1 MEPILKPPNP
11 FIAETGSLVIPSF
24 EEWFFLP
31 GDWIIY
37 LTSRWAPP
45 IADTLGISAADY
57 GGTLA
62 GFIAWTCW
70 IVLAIAAIATTSAV
84 RRFDRALTG
93 GIVDAVIELRR
104 RLRMALVFAEYRRKL
119 RAQRKRKEPT
129 IDVVEEPGLS
139 RDELR
144 VLELHARLSPGFALS
159 TRDVAEE
166 LGARGHEIRAAL
178 ERLKKLNLL
187 QATVG
192 GYDGETAYTL
202 SAAGR
207 TLLQIRHA
215 RPRIA

>member
-1 MEPILKPPNP
+1 MEPITAPPNP
-11 FIAETGSLVIPSF
+11 FVAETGSLVIPSF
-24 EEWFFLP
+24 EELFFLP
-31 GDWIIY
+31 GDWLIY
-37 LTSRWAPP
+37 LLSSRAPP
-45 IADTLGISAADY
+45 IAEMLGMSPADY

-70 IVLAIAAIATTSAV
+70 IALAIAAIATTSAV

-93 GIVDAVIELRR
+93 GIIDACMELRR
-104 RLRMALVFAEYRRKL
+104 RWRMALVFAEYRRKV
-119 RAQRKRKEPT
+119 RAHRKEPT
-129 IDVVEEPGLS
+129 IDVTEEPGLS

-144 VLELHARLSPGFALS
+144 VLQLHARLSPGFALS

-166 LGARGHEIRAAL
+166 LNTRVHEIRAAL
-178 ERLKKLNLL
+178 ERLQKLNLL
-187 QATVG
+187 TATVG

-202 SAAGR
+202 SPAGR

>member
-1 MEPILKPPNP
+1 MFGLSP
-11 FIAETGSLVIPSF
+11 
-24 EEWFFLP
+24 
-31 GDWIIY
+31 
-37 LTSRWAPP
+37 
-45 IADTLGISAADY
+45 ADY

-70 IVLAIAAIATTSAV
+70 IVLAITAIATTSAV

-93 GIVDAVIELRR
+93 GIVDLGLELRR
-104 RLRMALVFAEYRRKL
+104 RVRMALVFVEYRRKV
-119 RAQRKRKEPT
+119 RAQRKEPT
-129 IDVVEEPGLS
+129 IDVAEEPGLS

-144 VLELHARLSPGFALS
+144 VLELHAKLSPGFALS

-166 LGARGHEIRAAL
+166 LGTRGHEIRAAV
-178 ERLKKLNLL
+178 ERLRKLNLL
-187 QATVG
+187 NATVG

-202 SAAGR
+202 SPAGR

>member
-1 MEPILKPPNP
+1 MEPITAPPNP
-11 FIAETGSLVIPSF
+11 FVAETGSLVIPSF

-31 GDWIIY
+31 GDWVIY
-37 LTSRWAPP
+37 LLSRWAPP
-45 IADTLGISAADY
+45 VAEMFGVGPADY

-62 GFIAWTCW
+62 GFLAWTCW
-70 IVLAIAAIATTSAV
+70 IVLAIAAIVTTSAV

-93 GIVDAVIELRR
+93 GIANAAIELRR
-104 RLRMALVFAEYRRKL
+104 HVRMALVFAEYRRKV
-119 RAQRKRKEPT
+119 RAQRKEPT
-129 IDVVEEPGLS
+129 MEVAEEPGLS

-166 LGARGHEIRAAL
+166 LDTTGHAIRGSL
-178 ERLKKLNLL
+178 ERLQQLNLL
-187 QATVG
+187 SATVG

>member
-1 MEPILKPPNP
+1 MEPIVKPPNP
-11 FIAETGSLVIPSF
+11 FVSETGALVIPSF
-24 EEWFFLP
+24 EECFFLP

-37 LTSRWAPP
+37 LLSRWAPP
-45 IADTLGISAADY
+45 LAETLGIGPADY

-93 GIVDAVIELRR
+93 GIVDLGLELRR
-104 RLRMALVFAEYRRKL
+104 RMRMALVFAEYRRKL

-129 IDVVEEPGLS
+129 IDVTEEPGLS

-159 TRDVAEE
+159 TSDVAEE
-166 LGARGHEIRAAL
+166 LGTQGHEIRVAL

-202 SAAGR
+202 SPAGR

>member
-1 MEPILKPPNP
+1 MEPITAPSNP
-11 FIAETGSLVIPSF
+11 FITETGSLVIPSF

-31 GDWIIY
+31 GDWLIY
-37 LTSRWAPP
+37 LLSSRAAPVAEMFGLSP
-45 IADTLGISAADY
+45 ADY

-70 IVLAIAAIATTSAV
+70 IVLALTTIATTSAV
-84 RRFDRALTG
+84 RRFDRAVTG
-93 GIVDAVIELRR
+93 GIIDACIELRR
-104 RLRMALVFAEYRRKL
+104 RWRMALVFAEYRRKV
-119 RAQRKRKEPT
+119 RAQRKEPT
-129 IDVVEEPGLS
+129 IDVAEEPGLS

-166 LGARGHEIRAAL
+166 LNTRVHEIRAAL
-178 ERLKKLNLL
+178 ERLQKLNLL
-187 QATVG
+187 NSTVG

-202 SAAGR
+202 SPAGR

>member
-1 MEPILKPPNP
+1 MEPITAPPNP
-11 FIAETGSLVIPSF
+11 FVAETGSIVFPSF

-31 GDWIIY
+31 GDWAIY
-37 LTSRWAPP
+37 LLSRWAPP
-45 IADTLGISAADY
+45 VVEVLGVGPADY
-57 GGTLA
+57 GGSLA
-62 GFIAWTCW
+62 GFLAWTCW

-84 RRFDRALTG
+84 RRFDRALTAG
-93 GIVDAVIELRR
+93 VVDAVIGLRR
-104 RLRMALVFAEYRRKL
+104 HLRMALVFAEYRRKV
-119 RAQRKRKEPT
+119 RAQRKEPT
-129 IDVVEEPGLS
+129 IEVAEEPGLS

-144 VLELHARLSPGFALS
+144 VLELHAKLSPGFALS

-166 LGARGHEIRAAL
+166 LGKRGHEIRAAL
-178 ERLKKLNLL
+178 ERLRKLNLL